1 MERRTDRFW
10 AIAVCVA
17 IAALLRFVA
26 LASESLWIDEIY
38 SVEMT
43 RWPLDT
49 ILHVQDGH
57 PPLFALLHVLVAQ
70 WVDAD
75 FAGRLIAAT
84 AGVLA
89 VALLVELA
97 TELWDVRTGF
107 VAGLLLATSP
117 LHVWYSREGR
127 SYALVVLIAIAA
139 SLALVR
145 AVRGAGRSAWLVFAL
160 CSVCG
165 IFTHYLYAGLIL
177 AQVIFLAAAGGQG
190 RLLATI
196 AAVAA
201 IGAACV
207 PMFGPEAT
215 SFVGDQRGFEWLA
228 LPYAGFTYVVG
239 FGLGPSVAALHQ
251 QRGLTALA
259 GAWPEIIVVGV
270 LALGVVVALPAALRR
285 AGRFGSYILLWA
297 IVPIM
302 VVFAGSWVRNG
313 AFNVRYT
320 LPALPGVVLCV
331 ALVLTAGSRRRLW
344 AGLAL
349 LLALSAASIARD
361 RLDETRVREDVR
373 SAAHYLAAH
382 AAPTDRV
389 VVSAR
394 YMDFGVG
401 HYYRGGATLEGLP
414 VRPIRS
420 PEDAARN
427 LSDLRA
433 ARPTWLVLVRAWED
447 DPAGYLDAALGSV
460 EGAVSDGAAASARP
474 IATFPGVRIFRL
486 GAPAS

>member
-1 MERRTDRFW
+1 MERRTDRYW

-17 IAALLRFVA
+17 LAATLRFVD
-26 LASESLWIDEIY
+26 LANESLWIDEIY

-57 PPLFALLHVLVAQ
+57 PPLFALLHLLIAQ

-75 FAGRLIAAT
+75 LAGRLIAAT

-89 VALLVELA
+89 VGLLVELA

-107 VAGLLLATSP
+107 VAGLLLAVSP

-145 AVRGAGRSAWLVFAL
+145 AVRGAGREAWLVFAL

-165 IFTHYLYAGLIL
+165 IFTHYLYAALVL
-177 AQVIFLAAAGGQG
+177 AQVIFLASIGGQG
-190 RLLATI
+190 RLLVTI

-201 IGAACV
+201 VGAALLPV
-207 PMFGPEAT
+207 LGPEAT

-228 LPYAGFTYVVG
+228 LPYAAFTYVAG
-239 FGLGPSVAALHQ
+239 FGLGPSVAALHRS
-251 QRGLTALA
+251 RGMAALTGEWPALV
-259 GAWPEIIVVGV
+259 VVGAVV
-270 LALGVVVALPAALRR
+270 LALLATLPAALRR
-285 AGRFGSYILLWA
+285 AGRFGPYVLSWA
-297 IVPIM
+297 FVPIV
-302 VVFAGSWVRNG
+302 VVFAGSWARNG

-320 LPALPGVVLCV
+320 IPALPGIVLCI
-331 ALVLTAGSRRRLW
+331 ALALTAGSRRRLW
-344 AGLAL
+344 VGLTV
-349 LLALSAASIARD
+349 LLALSAVSIARD

-373 SAAHYLAAH
+373 GAAQYLAAH

-394 YMDFGVG
+394 YMDLGVA
-401 HYYRGGATLEGLP
+401 HYYRGGAILEALP

-420 PEDAARN
+420 AEDAAQN
-427 LSDLRA
+427 LRDLRT
-433 ARPTWLVLVRAWED
+433 ARPTWLILVRSWED
-447 DPAGYLDAALGSV
+447 DPAGYLDAALGMAD
-460 EGAVSDGAAASARP
+460 GAASDGAAAAARP
-474 IATFPGVRIFRL
+474 VATFPGVRIFRL